1 MVIRPPS
8 STTHTMPMR
17 RPVVLLAIPLLAG
30 AMAAGAQSLYKW
42 VDANGRVTYSDQPPP
57 SANVKSQEQVRIV
70 TPINAGAAKEMA
82 KQDTA
87 FKKRQEDGAKK
98 IAEQTKKEQQEAAK
112 AEACTRARGD
122 LRALRENVPIARM
135 SESGERVL
143 LDADGRG
150 SEGRRIEGFLE
161 ESCSNQG

>member
-1 MVIRPPS
+1 
-8 STTHTMPMR
+8 MPMR
-17 RPVVLLAIPLLAG
+17 NPVFLLAIPLLAG

-42 VDANGRVTYSDQPPP
+42 VDTNGRVTYSDQPPP
-57 SANVKSQEQVRIV
+57 NANVKSQEQVRIV
-70 TPINAGAAKEMA
+70 TPINTGAAKDIA

-98 IAEQTKKEQQEAAK
+98 VADQTKKDQQEAAK

-122 LRALRENVPIARM
+122 LRALRENAPIARM

-143 LDADGRG
+143 LDVEGRG
-150 SEGRRIEGFLE
+150 VEGRRIENFLE
-161 ESCSNQG
+161 EGCANQG

>member
-1 MVIRPPS
+1 MTTGETLESYASFAVI
-8 STTHTMPMR
+8 
-17 RPVVLLAIPLLAG
+17 
-30 AMAAGAQSLYKW
+30 Q
-42 VDANGRVTYSDQPPP
+42 
-57 SANVKSQEQVRIV
+57 
-70 TPINAGAAKEMA
+70 EMA

-98 IAEQTKKEQQEAAK
+98 VAEQTKKEQQEAAK

-135 SESGERVL
+135 SETGERVL

-150 SEGRRIEGFLE
+150 TEGRRIEGFLE